1 MARAGSDAF
10 DHMIKLLLVGEAGVG
25 KSSILLRFT
34 EDAFDDG
41 QAATIGVDFKVKTV
55 TVGRKRVK
63 VTIWDTAGQERFR
76 TLTSSFYRGAHGV
89 LLVYDVTQPET
100 FEKLEHW
107 LGEIDG
113 FSADGGAHVAKLL
126 IGNKSDLDERRA
138 VAFADGEA
146 WARTQGMLF
155 LETSAKTNTSI
166 SQAFEEVIERILE
179 TPGLVTASLPAA
191 SAAEAPGTASAPS
204 SGDVDIDGGG
214 DGDAGPSGAAGCC

>member
-1 MARAGSDAF
+1 MGIRRCTATARRSSPRQVGGAFAPHGAACRHPPAFARATLPCA
-10 DHMIKLLLVGEAGVG
+10 
-25 KSSILLRFT
+25 
-34 EDAFDDG
+34 
-41 QAATIGVDFKVKTV
+41 
-55 TVGRKRVK
+55 

-214 DGDAGPSGAAGCC
+214 GGDAGPSGAAGCC

>member
-204 SGDVDIDGGG
+204 SGDVDIDGGA